1 MKRALNP
8 WEKSSPMVYVLSDRG
23 IRLNLGTKA
32 PDELDFPV
40 KHIPG
45 KTVFGNTRAQH
56 PPGGR
61 ELFKDGYPIP
71 FQGQVVGRA
80 QSSGTGADDGHRFR
94 SLLLLPWRL
103 LLGSIRHKSLQ
114 IADGNGFI
122 KGSPIT
128 FRLTRVV
135 TYPSQYARK
144 GKIFIDELKGLF
156 VLALGDQGDV
166 ALDIHPGRT
175 RHHTR
180 GPIPLVDGKDIGKR
194 LSVGAIDGLTVHQ
207 ALVEFT
213 GNPNGAD
220 VGTFSAAG
228 TFRRIH
234 VPRFSP
240 DGRSKMTRLP
250 LNVQHL
256 RVGEGFYVEVSAALH
271 QFRGEDTHG
280 TVIGGKGLV
289 QLGHHSAD
297 GRGGFHEV
305 DEVPRFR

>member
-1 MKRALNP
+1 M
-8 WEKSSPMVYVLSDRG
+8 
-23 IRLNLGTKA
+23 
-32 PDELDFPV
+32 
-40 KHIPG
+40 
-45 KTVFGNTRAQH
+45 
-56 PPGGR
+56 
-61 ELFKDGYPIP
+61 
-71 FQGQVVGRA
+71 
-80 QSSGTGADDGHRFR
+80 
-94 SLLLLPWRL
+94 
-103 LLGSIRHKSLQ
+103 
-114 IADGNGFI
+114 
-122 KGSPIT
+122 
-128 FRLTRVV
+128 V
-135 TYPSQYARK
+135 TYPSQDARK
-144 GKIFIDELKGLF
+144 GKVFIDELKGLF
-156 VLALGDQGDV
+156 VFALGDQGDV

-194 LSVGAIDGLTVHQ
+194 LGVGAIDGLPVHQ

-213 GNPNGAD
+213 GNPDGAD
-220 VGTFSAAG
+220 LGTFPAAG

-289 QLGHHSAD
+289 QLGHHPAD

-305 DEVPRFR
+305 DVVPRFRQIKGGLNSGNSSPDDEDRTHFFGSGIRG